1 MSGTLEKNIISPA
14 EASGLVQGGFD
25 FVNNLLPFSSVF
37 PVKSNNGQT
46 TVTWTKI
53 IPPKETDAMK
63 FRAWDG
69 EAAHGKTST
78 STGENYTGLIPLSK
92 MGHISERDVITHTS
106 DSNWI
111 HDKASEI
118 FTQLGQEAAVR
129 IELAR
134 ITAMVDAKITVDE
147 NGIKQNTWTFER
159 PNTLSKLTPETVWS
173 DVKSDP
179 VTDVLKWVDKI
190 RDERGRA
197 PGAVLTT
204 SKVIDALRLN
214 ESFITEY
221 TGVSLA
227 NSKPRLT
234 REEVLDVLRTACGL
248 SDVRMIDL
256 IYRDLEIDNGFKMPV
271 DVNAMI
277 PDGTFLMFPSYNDSS
292 LGFTASGPTV
302 EGQDPE
308 YEINKSVNDGFVGA
322 MFSGGAPVKYDLWA
336 NGTMMPI
343 LQEAVSTAKAS
354 VL

>member
-14 EASGLVQGGFD
+14 EASGVVQAGFD
-25 FVNNLLPFSSVF
+25 FVNATLPFGAVF
-37 PVKSNNGQT
+37 PIKSNEGRD
-46 TVTWTKI
+46 TVTWQKI

-63 FRAWDG
+63 FRAWDA
-69 EAAHGKTST
+69 EATHGST
-78 STGENYTGLIPLSK
+78 VSQTGENYTGLIPLSK
-92 MGHISERDVITHTS
+92 MGHISERDVINHTG
-106 DSNWI
+106 NTTWL
-111 HDKASEI
+111 HDKAVEI

-134 ITAMVDAKITVDE
+134 IAALVDAKITVDE
-147 NGIKQNTWTFER
+147 NGVKANTWTFDR
-159 PNTLSKLTPETVWS
+159 PNSISRLAPAAVWS

-179 VTDVLKWVDKI
+179 VTDVQNWVNAI
-190 RDERGRA
+190 RKERGRT
-197 PGAVLTT
+197 PGAALTT
-204 SKVIDALRLN
+204 SKVVDALRTN

-234 REEVLDVLRTACGL
+234 RAEVLDVFRTSCGL
-248 SDVRMIDL
+248 SDVRMVDVL
-256 IYRDLEIDNGFKMPV
+256 YTDLETANGFKMPV
-271 DVNAMI
+271 DVNTLIA
-277 PDGTFLMFPSYNDSS
+277 DGTFILFPSYNDTG
-292 LGFTASGPTV
+292 LAFTASGPTA

-308 YEINKSVNDGFVGA
+308 YEINKNVNDGFIGA